1 MDSLT
6 DLPTTWDRAGLEA
19 AGFEGF
25 VSFTEL
31 RVIKPRKLPGIYVV
45 VRPSTVPPAYLDRSV
60 AGWFKGNDP
69 TAEPDVLKAAW
80 VSDTT
85 IVYIGKAN
93 WGKNEDGLRRRLTQY
108 RRFGAGK
115 AVGHRGGEQIWQ
127 LADHA
132 ELLVCWKVTD
142 DADVQT
148 FESRL
153 IDDFEERHERW
164 PFANR
169 KPEPRH

>member
-1 MDSLT
+1 MT
-6 DLPTTWDRAGLEA
+6 DLPTLWTHVGLEA

-25 VSFTEL
+25 VPFTEL
-31 RVIKPRKLPGIYVV
+31 QVTKPPKLPGIYVV
-45 VRPSTVPPAYLDRSV
+45 LRPSTAPPSYLERSV

-69 TAEPDVLKAAW
+69 TAEQDLLEMTW
-80 VSDTT
+80 VMGST
-85 IVYIGKAN
+85 ILYIGKAN
-93 WGKNEDGLRRRLTQY
+93 WGTHEDGLRRRLSQY

-115 AVGHRGGEQIWQ
+115 AVGHRGGEHIWQ

-142 DADVQT
+142 DEEVKNL
-148 FESRL
+148 ESRL
-153 IDDFEERHERW
+153 IDDFEARHGRW

-169 KPEPRH
+169 KPEPIH

>member
-1 MDSLT
+1 MDPMT
-6 DLPTTWDRAGLEA
+6 ALPTTWDREGLEA

-25 VSFTEL
+25 VPFTQL
-31 RVIKPRKLPGIYVV
+31 RVTKPPKLPGIYVV
-45 VRPSTVPPAYLDRSV
+45 VRPSIAPRSFLASSV

-69 TAEPDVLKAAW
+69 TAEQSVLDKAW
-80 VSDTT
+80 VNGTT
-85 IVYIGKAN
+85 ILYIGKAN
-93 WGKNEDGLRRRLTQY
+93 WGKNEDGLRRRLSEY

-115 AVGHRGGEQIWQ
+115 AVGHRGGEHIWQ

-142 DADVQT
+142 DAEVT
-148 FESRL
+148 GFESRL

-169 KPEPRH
+169 KPEPRR

>member
-1 MDSLT
+1 MDPMT
-6 DLPTTWDRAGLEA
+6 ALPTSWDRAGLDA

-25 VSFTEL
+25 VPFTEP
-31 RVIKPRKLPGIYVV
+31 RVTEPPMLPGIYVV
-45 VRPSTVPPAYLDRSV
+45 LRPSSAPTSYLDHSV

-69 TAEPDVLKAAW
+69 TADPAVLDKAW
-80 VSDTT
+80 VEGTT

-93 WGKNEDGLRRRLTQY
+93 WGKSEDGLRRRLTEY

-115 AVGHRGGEQIWQ
+115 AVGHRGGEHIWQ

-142 DADVQT
+142 DADVKAL
-148 FESRL
+148 ESRI
-153 IDDFEERHERW
+153 IDDFEEHHERW

-169 KPEPRH
+169 KAEPRH